1 MATERERNRSRE
13 RLKRLSRSK
22 LDRESIQYETI
33 AELRRVIGFDRWC
46 WPVGD
51 PDTLIPL
58 GAATELDFGPAVGLS
73 LALEF
78 SGRDVATM
86 EALARPASPAASL
99 SDETRGDLPRSPRW
113 QEVLRPVGIGD
124 EAIVACRD
132 RLGCWG
138 WIKLYRNSDDGR
150 FDEDD
155 LRLLTAI
162 GSPMGAALRRTTY
175 PPRPGPAGRRPPA
188 VIVLDDDLRVVSL
201 TAGARDWITAFPAAP
216 MYFAF
221 GILPAMV
228 YPVATL
234 ARSPAKAHRA
244 HALERAV
251 DGQWVMIEAARL
263 EGGADGEIAAAR
275 LEGGADGEI
284 AVTFRPATP
293 GETFDRLCRIYALS
307 RRERQVVAALLQ
319 ALDTRT
325 VSERLFI
332 SQHTVQDH
340 LKSIFERVGVHS
352 RRELR
357 AAFSSSMDGAVG
369 DGDLR

>member
-13 RLKRLSRSK
+13 RLKRLSRSN
-22 LDRESIQYETI
+22 LDRESIQFETI
-33 AELRRVIGFDRWC
+33 AELRRVVGFDRWC

-113 QEVLRPVGIGD
+113 QEILRPVGIGD
-124 EAIVACRD
+124 ESIVACRD
-132 RLGCWG
+132 PLGCWG

-162 GSPMGAALRRTTY
+162 GPPMGAALRRTTY
-175 PPRPGPAGRRPPA
+175 PPQPGPAGRRPPA
-188 VIVLDDDLRVVSL
+188 VIVLNDELRVVSL
-201 TAGARDWITAFPAAP
+201 TAGARDWITAFPSAP
-216 MYFAF
+216 LYVAF

-234 ARSPAKAHRA
+234 ARSPAKADRA

-251 DGQWVMIEAARL
+251 DGQWVMIEAAGL
-263 EGGADGEIAAAR
+263 EGDADGQ
-275 LEGGADGEI
+275 I

-319 ALDTRT
+319 ALDTRA

-369 DGDLR
+369 DSEVQ